1 MKFIIPRIALRNLSR
16 QKKRS
21 FLLGGAIAFGIM
33 IVTLINGFAGAFI
46 ENVSENF
53 SYLMAGHVFVQ
64 GAEKTASGKRL
75 SVIRDDSIIFSALR
89 DSGLDYEF
97 ATKTSEVSASLYFE
111 GKTIRQTLTALIWPP
126 TLPARTVC
134 PSPGLW
140 DTTARS
146 IILSEKIA
154 SRLNV
159 LPETD
164 HRQLPN
170 HY

>member
-97 ATKTSEVSASLYFE
+97 ATKTSEVSPSL
-111 GKTIRQTLTALIWPP
+111 
-126 TLPARTVC
+126 
-134 PSPGLW
+134 
-140 DTTARS
+140 
-146 IILSEKIA
+146 
-154 SRLNV
+154 
-159 LPETD
+159 
-164 HRQLPN
+164 
-170 HY
+170 